1 MSSVIIAGDTSG
13 TVTLQAP
20 SAAGSTVLT
29 LPSGSGTV
37 LTTNTSSITPE
48 ANGGTGTTTGYYGFK
63 NRIINGAMFISQRG
77 TSFSGT
83 SSIYTLDRWKWQIP
97 TGGGVTQITSTI
109 SGFAY
114 SWKYISTGSNSYMQ
128 MGQQIEYSN
137 FYDCA
142 GQTVTISF
150 WAKANN
156 TNSGSTALIGRMR
169 YLTSVDGACIFAG
182 INTDTS
188 ITISTTA
195 TKYTFTYSVPSNA
208 QSLSCEFVLGSN
220 VSGDGFE
227 ITGVQLEKGS
237 TATSFDYRPYGTE
250 LALCQRYGLK
260 VEQQQNTGDVVSTG
274 GNVNTKFTFPVT
286 MRATPTASLITA
298 GSWIVGNGYSA
309 NYTSSSAAISGQAL
323 TPSGGRVNVN
333 GFTFASNFFASG
345 TDAAGTA
352 VMFMSAEL

>member
-1 MSSVIIAGDTSG
+1 MAAIIDG
-13 TVTLQAP
+13 TLGITTPSYGGVDASEYLVPVTA
-20 SAAGSTVLT
+20 
-29 LPSGSGTV
+29 
-37 LTTNTSSITPE
+37 
-48 ANGGTGTTTGYYGFK
+48 FK
-63 NRIINGAMFISQRG
+63 NRIINGAMGISQRG

-250 LALCQRYGLK
+250 LSLCQRYY
-260 VEQQQNTGDVVSTG
+260 EVSVFNNYG
-274 GNVNTKFTFPVT
+274 GYFTT
-286 MRATPTASLITA
+286 
-298 GSWIVGNGYSA
+298 A
-309 NYTSSSAAISGQAL
+309 NYTGASWQYKV
-323 TPSGGRVNVN
+323 TKRVSPTV
-333 GFTFASNFFASG
+333 TLASG
-345 TDAAGTA
+345 SSTLNNGNSDGVCVFNLINGTA
-352 VMFMSAEL
+352 VVFSGSTASAEL

>member
-1 MSSVIIAGDTSG
+1 M
-13 TVTLQAP
+13 
-20 SAAGSTVLT
+20 
-29 LPSGSGTV
+29 
-37 LTTNTSSITPE
+37 
-48 ANGGTGTTTGYYGFK
+48 GFK
-63 NRIINGAMFISQRG
+63 NRIINGAMGISQRG

-83 SSIYTLDRWKWQIP
+83 SSIYTLDRWKWQVP

-169 YLTSVDGACIFAG
+169 YLTSVDGACIFVG

-208 QSLSCEFVLGSN
+208 QSLSCEFVLNSN

-227 ITGVQLEKGS
+227 ITGVQLEKGT

-250 LALCQRYGLK
+250 LALCQRYFFNFNNVYQAVLLSGTA
-260 VEQQQNTGDVVSTG
+260 VTGYIY
-274 GNVNTKFTFPVT
+274 PVT
-286 MRATPTASLITA
+286 MRTTPTL
-298 GSWIVGNGYSA
+298 
-309 NYTSSSAAISGQAL
+309 TSG
-323 TPSGGRVNVN
+323 
-333 GFTFASNFFASG
+333 ASG
-345 TDAAGTA
+345 FVCAAPTNTGASAIYCTTTGSYSLTA
-352 VMFMSAEL
+352 SAEL

>member
-1 MSSVIIAGDTSG
+1 MSSVVIAGDTSG

-20 SAAGSTVLT
+20 AVSGTTTLT
-29 LPSGSGTV
+29 LPATSGTV
-37 LTTNTSSITPE
+37 IVGTSGVTAE

-63 NRIINGAMFISQRG
+63 NRIINGAMMISQRG

-208 QSLSCEFVLGSN
+208 QSLSCEFVLNSN

-227 ITGVQLEKGS
+227 ITGVQLEKGT

-250 LALCQRYGLK
+250 LSLCQRYFWK
-260 VEQQQNTGDVVSTG
+260 TNQNNVAQTGCLNGTFRNSTT
-274 GNVNTKFTFPVT
+274 VDAVTQFPVT
-286 MRATPTASLITA
+286 MRASPTVTRGGTSDNFYVSGFTA
-298 GSWIVGNGYSA
+298 TAAYSGFSPSY
-309 NYTSSSAAISGQAL
+309 NNDMMWVELTISGGTTAF
-323 TPSGGRVNVN
+323 NAIYN
-333 GFTFASNFFASG
+333 GQLSF
-345 TDAAGTA
+345 
-352 VMFMSAEL
+352 SAEL